1 MFFSI
6 ANLQE
11 EEEEEE
17 KTDIYV
23 VLVVVA
29 FSNVYSFQQKEH
41 SISFS
46 NVFPLLDFFSSQTHI
61 FLICH

>member
-46 NVFPLLDFFSSQTHI
+46 NVFPL
-61 FLICH
+61 